1 MKKKINWGIIGLGKI
16 ANKFATGLAE
26 VPDAE
31 LYAVASRNR
40 EKAVVFS
47 ERHNAKKAYGVY
59 EQLMQDEKVD
69 VIYIATPH
77 ALHHQLTMECLKNG
91 KAVLCEKP
99 FAMNSVEA
107 EEMIKYARSKKIFLM
122 EALWTMFLPHFN
134 YVLEKIKSGQYGKI
148 KSVQADFGF
157 PAEFD
162 KNGRLFNK
170 ALGGGSLL
178 DIGIYPVFLAYS
190 LLGKPQKIKASA
202 EFSETGVDTQC
213 DVEFLYPGGVAAELK
228 SSISEKTPTIAV
240 IELDKATIRLNP
252 RFHEPTSVSI
262 KIDGKEEIREFG
274 VETNG
279 YNFEAEH
286 VSQMLQEGKT
296 ESDIMSLD
304 KTLDIMNLLDEI
316 RQKIGLEY

>member
-1 MKKKINWGIIGLGKI
+1 MKKKVKWGIIGLGKI
-16 ANKFATGLAE
+16 ANKFATGLKE
-26 VPDAE
+26 VKDAE

-40 EKAVVFS
+40 EKAAVFS
-47 ERHNAKKAYGVY
+47 ELHNVGKAYGVY
-59 EQLMQDEKVD
+59 EQLMQDEQVD

-77 ALHHQLTMECLKNG
+77 ALHHQLSMECLKHG

-99 FAMNSVEA
+99 FAMNSTEA
-107 EEMIKYARSKKIFLM
+107 KEMINLAREKNIFLM

-134 YVLEKIKSGQYGKI
+134 YVLEKINSGQYGKI
-148 KSVQADFGF
+148 RSVKADFGF

-178 DIGIYPVFLAYS
+178 DIGIYPVFLTYS
-190 LLGKPQKIKASA
+190 LLGKPENIKARA
-202 EFSETGVDTQC
+202 EFSETGIDSQC
-213 DVEFLYPGGVAAELK
+213 EIEFLYPKGVTAELK
-228 SSISEKTPTIAV
+228 SSIKEKTPTTAV
-240 IELDKATIRLNP
+240 IVLDKATFRLNP

-262 KIDGKEEIREFG
+262 RADGKEEVREFG
-274 VETNG
+274 VKTNG

-286 VSQMLQEGKT
+286 VTRMLREGRT

-304 KTLDIMNLLDEI
+304 RTSDIMNLLDEI